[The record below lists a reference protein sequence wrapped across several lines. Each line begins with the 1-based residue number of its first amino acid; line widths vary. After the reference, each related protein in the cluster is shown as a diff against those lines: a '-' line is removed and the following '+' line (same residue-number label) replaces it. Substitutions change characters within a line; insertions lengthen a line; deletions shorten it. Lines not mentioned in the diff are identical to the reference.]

1 MRYKAVEPQ
10 SAIDDDIAAQERLV
24 NVHCIFCT
32 MYVYVYVKHALQA
45 AINDDMAAQGGL
57 INSNTGD
64 TGESL
69 IRV

>member
-1 MRYKAVEPQ
+1 MRYRAIEPQ

-24 NVHCIFCT
+24 NIDCIFCT
-32 MYVYVYVKHALQA
+32 MYVYVKYALQA

>member
-10 SAIDDDIAAQERLV
+10 SAINDNIASQERLV

-32 MYVYVYVKHALQA
+32 MYVYVYVQHALQA
-45 AINDDMAAQGGL
+45 AISDDMAAQGGL